1 MTNEIALQN
10 VLTPSA
16 VDPAL
21 DGFEFASPDDYPFIT
36 LDANRRFYFNAALRK
51 MFRLSAYSKVA
62 IAYRAD
68 TQEIAIFT
76 GGHLEVPANH
86 AFILDKR
93 HYTSARK
100 FVEHHGINLDSLPL
114 RYVYSRGTSKDGVY
128 VFKQVGSVAKPKP
141 IRKDVSP
148 KVETKAEADLFTPAI
163 ASVTLLDEDRLQFE
177 GLTSTSVFVAH
188 NTKTLNIE
196 VSYEDIPNGKRVNV
210 GNDGVSDSLR
220 QFSGMYAGK
229 RPVVYAYDGVT
240 PSGVLAFRK
249 VKA

>member
-51 MFRLSAYSKVA
+51 MFRLSAYSRVA

-68 TQEIAIFT
+68 TKEIAIFT
-76 GGHLEVPANH
+76 GGTLEVPANH

-100 FVEHHGINLDSLPL
+100 FVEHHGINLDRLPL

-128 VFKQVGSVAKPKP
+128 VFKQTFVPSNKV
-141 IRKDVSP
+141 RKDVTPS
-148 KVETKAEADLFTPAI
+148 ELSNDLFTPAI
-163 ASVTLLDEDRLQFE
+163 AAVTLIDGDRLVLTDVTNTAIFVRHSASPMQFE
-177 GLTSTSVFVAH
+177 
-188 NTKTLNIE
+188 I
-196 VSYEDIPNGKRVNV
+196 SYEEFPGCTRVNV
-210 GNDGVSDSLR
+210 DSDGQTDAVR
-220 QFSGMYAGK
+220 KFSGMYTGK
-229 RPVVYAYDGVT
+229 RPVTFDYHGVT

-249 VKA
+249 VKS